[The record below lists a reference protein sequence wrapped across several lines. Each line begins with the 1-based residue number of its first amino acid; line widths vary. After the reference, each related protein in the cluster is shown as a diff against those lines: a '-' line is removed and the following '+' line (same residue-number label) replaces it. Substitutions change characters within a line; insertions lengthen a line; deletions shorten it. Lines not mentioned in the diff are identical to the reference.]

1 MAINPHVAAFPLVAR
16 VVDDYLKS
24 FPGSPLGIFIS
35 DENREVVGDV
45 EKAIRILR
53 GAEGV
58 LKLGQ
63 IVEKGFFI
71 ESQKSLVLQ
80 LCDLCVYTAR
90 RKEEKKI
97 GVAIKAI
104 DEGGIPLIEPLI
116 HVSDERFRDVNAWLM
131 AEQKK
136 GRPRN

>member
-1 MAINPHVAAFPLVAR
+1 
-16 VVDDYLKS
+16 
-24 FPGSPLGIFIS
+24 
-35 DENREVVGDV
+35 
-45 EKAIRILR
+45 
-53 GAEGV
+53 V

-90 RKEEKKI
+90 RREEKKA
-97 GVAIKAI
+97 GLTIKPI
-104 DEGGIPLIEPLI
+104 DEGCIPLIEPLI
-116 HVSDERFRDVNAWLM
+116 HVGDERFRDVNAWLT

-136 GRPRN
+136 GRPGN